1 MKRFFALL
9 LVIVLVISMSACGGI
24 RPDYIDPTA
33 SNDPAAGSVPTT
45 PTDPTAASD
54 PTTDNNTFTGTYPAT
69 GNNPTTNTNSP
80 TGTLPTTV
88 GDKPFKGKKLQLY
101 GFGGATS
108 YSAFGDEEGAMYKEG
123 NYLWMQRAA
132 IMEWAA
138 INEVTIE
145 FKGSYNQNVLLTAM
159 QSGEN
164 PDMFSV
170 MNQFPSVEHYGLTAR
185 FTDAEY
191 NELAKHMKH
200 TKWMD
205 MLTYRGSVNGVILP
219 WTASYLFYVNIDLCD
234 RYNVKSPVDYFME
247 DNWNWD
253 TMKQWF
259 EAVTR
264 DLDGDGDFDSVAA
277 CSDMFVLG
285 LIPETTHKES
295 GALTDEIFD
304 KSYAYDFAEFLYNY
318 QYQKGYIISGRQ
330 SPAVMAGTP
339 LVASRLTDGEPYNF
353 KHIFTTL
360 SNGDK
365 VVAIP
370 VPAYEGKD
378 TFQFSRVVQAAMYMA
393 SSCDEREAVISLMS
407 YILEAGDKYMSM
419 LSGGVIKSAFTGIT
433 GECEHSVKW
442 LNQFAKA
449 CSVDRAA
456 ERKECKHYDAA
467 IMKKVNEYLNDPNT
481 TWSAWGAYQCVDVKE
496 FTRVCTFSDPPA
508 TALSAG
514 REAYKTMIE
523 KYNSQNH
530 SWENS

>member
-1 MKRFFALL
+1 MKLKRFFALL
-9 LVIVLVISMSACGGI
+9 LVIVLVIGMSACGGMK
-24 RPDYIDPTA
+24 PDY
-33 SNDPAAGSVPTT
+33 
-45 PTDPTAASD
+45 TDPTA
-54 PTTDNNTFTGTYPAT
+54 
-69 GNNPTTNTNSP
+69 GNNPTTGNNPATNTNSP
-80 TGTLPTTV
+80 SGTNPPTES
-88 GDKPFKGKKLQLY
+88 DKPFKGKKLQLY

-170 MNQFPSVEHYGLTAR
+170 MNQFPTVATYGLTAY

-205 MLTYRGSVNGVILP
+205 MLSYHNGVNGIVLP
-219 WTASYLFYVNIDLCD
+219 WTASYVFYVNIDLCD
-234 RYNVKSPVDYFME
+234 RYSIKSPVDYFME
-247 DNWNWD
+247 DSWDWD

-264 DLDGDGDFDSVAA
+264 DLDGDGDFDSIAA
-277 CSDMFVLG
+277 CSDMFVQG
-285 LIPETTHKES
+285 LIPSTTYKEN
-295 GALTDEIFD
+295 GDLTDEIFD
-304 KSYAYDFAEFLYNY
+304 KSYAYDFAELLYNY

-330 SPAVMAGTP
+330 SAAVMAGSP
-339 LVASRLTDGEPYNF
+339 LVASRLADGEPYNF

-378 TFQFSRVVQAAMYMA
+378 AFHFSSVVQAAMYMA
-393 SSCDEREAVISLMS
+393 STCDEREAVISLMS
-407 YILEAGDKYMSM
+407 YMLEAGDKYMSM
-419 LSGGVIKSAFTGIT
+419 LSGGVVKSAFTGIT
-433 GECEHSVKW
+433 GACEQSRKW
-442 LNQFAKA
+442 LDQFTKA
-449 CSVDRAA
+449 CTVDRVTDL
-456 ERKECKHYDAA
+456 KECKHYDAA
-467 IMKKVNEYLNDPNT
+467 VMKKLNEYMNDPLT
-481 TWSAWGAYQCVDVKE
+481 EWSAWSANQCIGVKD
-496 FTRVCTFSDPPA
+496 FTRVCIFSDPPEI
-508 TALSAG
+508 ALAAG

-523 KYNSQNH
+523 KHNSH
-530 SWENS
+530 YTTKTNS